1 MPFEVFTL
9 SGSIAVLVTLASGCR
24 GGATPAPSSALSPS
38 SAASSPAAPLAAP
51 ATPHVAVEEPI
62 ASAAASVEPRAIG
75 PFEIPF
81 AKGRNVYYVVP
92 SSRDKPQRLLANLH
106 GMCNPPGYA
115 CGYWSHAASEAGFLV
130 CPTGNS
136 TCGHAMFDAPTWTE
150 SYAKMDED
158 LERSIATV
166 DSANPGEMSREGAI
180 LTGFSKGGYAA
191 PEIAR
196 LHPGRWPLLLINE
209 ADVSVSVAS
218 LRAAGVVAVAFVAGE
233 KSGSVA
239 GERATVSR
247 LTKAGYPAKL
257 WVMPGA
263 GHYYSANIDDI
274 MHEAIAWLA
283 AQPASP

>member
-1 MPFEVFTL
+1 MHLTRPAFAGTVFV
-9 SGSIAVLVTLASGCR
+9 GVVLASGC
-24 GGATPAPSSALSPS
+24 GSGATTTPAATAAPVA
-38 SAASSPAAPLAAP
+38 SAASIAPSALVAPPAESAP
-51 ATPHVAVEEPI
+51 APE
-62 ASAAASVEPRAIG
+62 EPRAIG

-81 AKGRNVYYVVP
+81 AQGRSVFYVAP

-115 CGYWSHAASEAGFLV
+115 CGYWSHAASEVGFLV

-136 TCGHAMFDAPTWTE
+136 KCGRAMFDAPTWTE

-158 LERSIATV
+158 LERSITTV
-166 DSANPGEMSREGAI
+166 DGAYPGEMSRDGAI

-191 PEIAR
+191 PEIAK
-196 LHPGRWPLLLINE
+196 LHPGRWPFLLINE

-218 LRAAGVVAVAFVAGE
+218 LRASGVEAVAFVAGE
-233 KSGSVA
+233 RSGSIA
-239 GERATVSR
+239 GERATVAR
-247 LTKAGYPAKL
+247 LTKGGYPAKL

-274 MHEAIAWLA
+274 MRDAIAWLV
-283 AQPASP
+283 AQPLSR